1 MRIQRCS
8 VAGYREPKLN
18 IQTDKKSRKC
28 LSKNLIDYRKR
39 LDISREN
46 LALNCEMDVKYL
58 SRIENC
64 SANASLDILDKLSD
78 GTGIAAEA
86 LITKER
92 LPSAGK

>member
-1 MRIQRCS
+1 MNGWVCVFKRWS

-18 IQTDKKSRKC
+18 IQTEKKSRIC
-28 LSKNLIDYRKR
+28 LSKNLIDYRKK

-64 SANASLDILDKLSD
+64 NANASLDVLDKLSD
-78 GTGIAAEA
+78 GTGIAAGD
-86 LITKER
+86 LITD
-92 LPSAGK
+92 

>member
-1 MRIQRCS
+1 MNGWVCVFKRWS

-18 IQTDKKSRKC
+18 IQTEKRSRIC
-28 LSKNLIDYRKR
+28 LSKNLIDYRKK

-64 SANASLDILDKLSD
+64 SANASLDVLDKLSD
-78 GTGIAAEA
+78 GTGISAKD
-86 LITKER
+86 LITD
-92 LPSAGK
+92 